1 MRGNFSRESSH
12 QPCDIRV
19 RSFESPKKSII
30 LPADLPVSK
39 LEEVISKDD
48 EFPVKQPQGTTI
60 AITETRTVKRQD
72 ALTSEDAECVL
83 PQQKDKE
90 TGEEINIYSLD
101 NAPLEEQTASSR
113 GIPKD
118 VQIADLAGLSDET
131 AKPIVIS
138 DLIEVKG
145 ATPKEEGSESLK
157 EMSKTEVTSQS
168 NTELCSE
175 AKMASEEAVAHEIA
189 LGRSSSLVSQDTTS
203 AGAEKPFKD
212 GAHRLSLPLNELI
225 R

>member
-12 QPCDIRV
+12 QPSDMRV
-19 RSFESPKKSII
+19 RSYESPKKSII
-30 LPADLPVSK
+30 LPADLSVSK
-39 LEEVISKDD
+39 LEEVLSKDD
-48 EFPVKQPQGTTI
+48 EVPVKQPETTAV

-72 ALTSEDAECVL
+72 ALPSEDAEYLL

-90 TGEEINIYSLD
+90 TGEEINIYSMD
-101 NAPLEEQTASSR
+101 NAPLEEQTGSSLSM
-113 GIPKD
+113 PKD
-118 VQIADLAGLSDET
+118 IQISDLAGLSDET

-145 ATPKEEGSESLK
+145 MAPKEEVGESLK
-157 EMSKTEVTSQS
+157 EMSKSEGGGQS
-168 NTELCSE
+168 SSELCSE
-175 AKMASEEAVAHEIA
+175 TKMTSEEAIAHEVA
-189 LGRSSSLVSQDTTS
+189 LGRSSSMVSQDTTT
-203 AGAEKPFKD
+203 AATEKPFKD